1 MKVSVLE
8 RKLLYNYTS
17 GLLPQKYIWFRVAK
31 NGTRTTLFTLR
42 QNTMK
47 FEDEYLFKQV
57 VYEADYRNYF
67 SFAFVR
73 NPFERLMS
81 GWTDKILLENM
92 GGVKD
97 SRVIHKGKDLAWF
110 LDWLCDQDPHEINIH
125 FRPQSLLIPG
135 WVNFIGRVDNF
146 SNDLKYVCYRIF
158 GLSIVKVEHLNRSNA
173 CQFPFSNVALRN
185 KVEDF
190 YQLDF
195 NRFDFGVT

>member
-42 QNTMK
+42 QNTME

-57 VYEADYRNYF
+57 VDEADYRNYF

-81 GWTDKILLENM
+81 GWTDKIVLENK

-97 SRVIHKGKDLAWF
+97 SLVIHKGKDLAWF
-110 LDWLCDQDPHEINIH
+110 VDWLCDQDPHEINIH

-146 SNDLKYVCYRIF
+146 SNDLEYVCYRIF
-158 GLSIVKVEHLNRSNA
+158 GLSNVKVEHLNRSNA

>member
-1 MKVSVLE
+1 
-8 RKLLYNYTS
+8 
-17 GLLPQKYIWFRVAK
+17 
-31 NGTRTTLFTLR
+31 
-42 QNTMK
+42 MK

-57 VYEADYRNYF
+57 VDEADYRNYF

-81 GWTDKILLENM
+81 GWTDKIVLENM

-97 SRVIHKGKDLAWF
+97 SLVIHKGKDLAWF
-110 LDWLCDQDPHEINIH
+110 LDWLCDQDPHEVNIH

-146 SNDLKYVCYRIF
+146 SNDLEYVCYRIF
-158 GLSIVKVEHLNRSNA
+158 GLSNIKMKHLNRSNA